1 MMIDDFD
8 TWFEVNKVVNRY
20 KPLKE
25 QFEECWKNSR
35 GTLAEDNKNLKT
47 EINNLEDEVRD
58 LDSEVK
64 QIQETADNQEFVLQK
79 VIEFRERFNE
89 LTDEMGDCET
99 FADFKDDYL
108 KRLEELA
115 TEFNKISIDI

>member
-35 GTLAEDNKNLKT
+35 GTLAEDNNKLEVK
-47 EINNLEDEVRD
+47 ISKLEDEVSE
-58 LDSEVK
+58 LDSES
-64 QIQETADNQEFVLQK
+64 IQLRDTADNQELILSEV
-79 VIEFRERFNE
+79 VDFRERLNKFI
-89 LTDEMGDCET
+89 DDIGGCET

-115 TEFNKISIDI
+115 VEFNEINIDI

>member
-1 MMIDDFD
+1 MIDDFD

-35 GTLAEDNKNLKT
+35 GTLAEDNNKLEAK
-47 EINNLEDEVRD
+47 ISKLEDEVRD
-58 LDSEVK
+58 LDSES
-64 QIQETADNQEFVLQK
+64 IQLRDTADNQELILSEV
-79 VIEFRERFNE
+79 VDFRERLNKFI
-89 LTDEMGDCET
+89 DDIGGCET

-115 TEFNKISIDI
+115 VEFNKISIDI